1 VFERFTAEAR
11 RTVVAAQE
19 EARSLGHAHIG
30 TEHLLLALLRDPE
43 SLPGQVLTGQG
54 ITAEKMR
61 TEVRR
66 TVPPSDNVPPGHI
79 PFSPRSKKVLELS
92 LRESIRL
99 RHRNI
104 EPEHIFLGLLREGEG
119 LAVQLLVEQD
129 VDLQALNQAVAQRM
143 WMPAGRRGFRLVSPQ
158 VPSMTRGGVA
168 AWDRAATLAGG
179 EPLGSQHVLL
189 GLFGEEDTLAA
200 RALAT
205 LGVTREALEQVL
217 GTMDPADTA
226 DERPERAGA
235 RKTRLQ
241 VAGDVITMRVQDA
254 DLASRL
260 AVTLGRW
267 RRGKDVEVAGTEP
280 EVAEP
285 FAKLWRAV
293 ETTSH
298 ELLQRLGPPAMGTEA
313 WTPPGWSTDVSV
325 AAYWVA
331 NHPERPATHLFT
343 AEGVDEAE
351 VKQWLASWLGSSP
364 FSAKDA
370 PCAFFSVVVGRVGDA
385 VPNALEPDKW
395 TVSSFMSGAG
405 PAPAEWPR
413 VPFGE
418 LLSFAVA
425 DLGGEGAQASA

>member
-1 VFERFTAEAR
+1 MFERFTAESR
-11 RTVVAAQE
+11 RTVVASQE

-43 SLPGQVLTGQG
+43 SVPGQVLTSHG
-54 ITAEKMR
+54 ITAEAMR
-61 TEVRR
+61 AEVRR
-66 TVPPSDNVPPGHI
+66 TVPPSETVPPGHI
-79 PFSPRSKKVLELS
+79 PFSPRSKKVLELA

-104 EPEHIFLGLLREGEG
+104 EPEHILLGLLREGEG
-119 LAVQLLVEQD
+119 LAVQLLVEQG
-129 VDLQALNQAVAQRM
+129 VDLEGLNQAVSQRM
-143 WMPAGRRGFRLVSPQ
+143 WMPAGRRGFRVVPPQ
-158 VPSMTRGGVA
+158 APSMTRGGVGV
-168 AWDRAATLAGG
+168 WDRAATLAGG

-217 GTMDPADTA
+217 NTMDPADTA

-235 RKTRLQ
+235 RRTRLQ

-267 RRGKDVEVAGTEP
+267 RRGKEVEVAGTEP

-293 ETTSH
+293 ETTSYD
-298 ELLQRLGPPAMGTEA
+298 LLHRLGPPAEG

-331 NHPERPATHLFT
+331 SLPEGPTSHLFT
-343 AEGVDEAE
+343 AGGVDEAE
-351 VKQWLASWLGSSP
+351 VKRWLAAWLGSSP

-370 PCAFFSVVVGRVGDA
+370 PCAFFTVVVGRVGDA
-385 VPNALEPDKW
+385 VPEALEPDKW

-405 PAPAEWPR
+405 PAPADWHR
-413 VPFGE
+413 VPFGD